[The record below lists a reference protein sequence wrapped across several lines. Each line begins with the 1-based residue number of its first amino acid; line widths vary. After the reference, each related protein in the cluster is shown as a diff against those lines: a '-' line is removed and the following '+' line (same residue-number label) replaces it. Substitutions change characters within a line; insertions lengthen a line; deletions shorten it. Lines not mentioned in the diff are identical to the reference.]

1 MAPIIGTKVEISIIF
16 CPALLVGSEIGIN
29 TADGDSL
36 LVGPEIG
43 VYAAYDQ
50 LLETFHTWL

>member
-36 LVGPEIG
+36 LAG

-50 LLETFHTWL
+50 LLETFHTW